1 MILTYPSNAELM
13 AIQQEFLPTL
23 TLDDL
28 SFQLMPIVTH
38 DAAYVEWE
46 QRDNFTGLQ
55 QIRGID
61 AEPPSVPSVGWKR
74 WKMEPGI
81 YGEWDYISE
90 QAIIERRTP
99 GTYNVPIKID
109 DLVIEK
115 QDYLLS
121 RRIDRLRLT
130 IWTLFSTGSF
140 SSTGPNGN
148 VLHAGTWNLQTATA
162 AIVWSTYATATPMKD
177 LLTILTNFRGISAS
191 FGANGMMVMNRVTAN
206 HLLLNNNTADLGKQ
220 RGNYGQTLF
229 SIDLVNEILVANGL
243 PRLVIYDKG
252 YYPDGG
258 GAFIP
263 FIPDGKVIIF
273 GERPNGEQ
281 IGEYQMTRNAA
292 NPNAAP
298 GPYTYV
304 SDSLD
309 GNKPIPRKIRVDD
322 GFNGGP
328 ALQFPRLIII
338 LTVL

>member
-1 MILTYPSNAELM
+1 MILTYPSNSELM

-23 TLDDL
+23 TLNDL
-28 SFQLMPIVTH
+28 SFQLMPIFAH

-55 QIRGID
+55 QIRGIE
-61 AEPPSVPSVGWKR
+61 AEPPSVPNVGWKR
-74 WKMEPGI
+74 WKMEAGV
-81 YGEWDYISE
+81 YGEWDHISE
-90 QAIIERRTP
+90 KAIIERRVP
-99 GTYNVPIKID
+99 GSYNMPISID

-121 RRIDRLRLT
+121 RRIDRLRWL
-130 IWTLFSTGSF
+130 IWTLFTTGSF
-140 SSTGPNGN
+140 SCSGPNGN
-148 VLHAGTWNLQTATA
+148 VLHAGQYNLQTATA
-162 AIVWSTYATATPMKD
+162 SPVWTDHTTSHPMAD
-177 LLTILTNFRGISAS
+177 LLALLLSYRGISAQ
-191 FGANGMMVMNRVTAN
+191 FGANGMMIMNRATAN

-220 RGNYGQTLF
+220 RGQYGQTLF
-229 SIDLVNEILVANGL
+229 SVDLVNDILVANGL
-243 PRLVIYDKG
+243 PRLVIYEAG

-263 FIPDGKVIIF
+263 FIPDGKVVLV
-273 GERPNGEQ
+273 GERPNGES
-281 IGEYQMTRNAA
+281 IGEFQMTRNAS

-309 GNKPIPRKIRVDD
+309 SGRRVPRKIRMDD

-328 ALQFPRLIII
+328 TLTFPRLIIV
-338 LTVL
+338 LTAY